1 MQAFEWSLVL
11 FFYRWNKVYTILRT
25 KERGN
30 IDVHNHTCISKIKK
44 YKHADY
50 NSHVQVQ
57 ISKIVIVDSKIKSPP
72 ELCQQTVYTYTR

>member
-30 IDVHNHTCISKIKK
+30 MDVHNHTCISKDKEI
-44 YKHADY
+44 
-50 NSHVQVQ
+50 
-57 ISKIVIVDSKIKSPP
+57 
-72 ELCQQTVYTYTR
+72 